1 MESLGNA
8 SGLKLNKHKTEG
20 LWLGQHGNRNDNF
33 KNINWS
39 KTCIKALGSIMH
51 MILKKLKK
59 TNWKDT
65 LNSIKKILHTWN
77 QRDLSLQGRILVI
90 KT

>member
-1 MESLGNA
+1 MESFGNA

-20 LWLGQHGNRNDNF
+20 LWLGKIGNRNDKF
-33 KNINWS
+33 ENINWS
-39 KTCIKALGSIMH
+39 KTCNKAQGSFMH
-51 MILKKLKK
+51 MTLKKLKK
-59 TNWKDT
+59 KKWKDT